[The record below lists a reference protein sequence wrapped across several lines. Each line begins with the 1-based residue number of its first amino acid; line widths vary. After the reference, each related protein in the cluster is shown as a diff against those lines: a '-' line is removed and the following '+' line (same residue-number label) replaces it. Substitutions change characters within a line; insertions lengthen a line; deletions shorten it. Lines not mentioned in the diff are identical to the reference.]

1 MEALSNRIAKGLA
14 PVSGQGLLHIRR
26 HKRGNSCR
34 GLAPIFWPL
43 FLVVCDDILVVDV
56 WVDGVGGAEA
66 VVGDDEV
73 TGVKGS
79 GAC

>member
-1 MEALSNRIAKGLA
+1 M
-14 PVSGQGLLHIRR
+14 GQGLLHIRR
-26 HKRGNSCR
+26 HKSGNSCR
-34 GLAPIFWPL
+34 GLAPI
-43 FLVVCDDILVVDV
+43 LVVCDDILVVDV
-56 WVDGVGGAEA
+56 WVDGVGGVEA